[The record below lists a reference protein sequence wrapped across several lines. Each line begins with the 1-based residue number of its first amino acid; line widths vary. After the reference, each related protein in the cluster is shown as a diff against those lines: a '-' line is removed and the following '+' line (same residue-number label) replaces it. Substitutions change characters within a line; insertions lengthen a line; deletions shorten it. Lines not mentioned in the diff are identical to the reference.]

1 MTPLAAS
8 TAEAVDLSAGAAILG
23 LLLLLCC
30 CCLDACRLRPRKK
43 NERRDYMHQV
53 FISSYLPIVFLLL
66 PFRFL
71 VICRRYFVCTY
82 SYMGRDSA
90 YEVFLLFYSILHMN
104 VWPLL
109 CFVKLDGWQHEY
121 NYTINIRLHM
131 TRGSPNNVCIVAN
144 AWYNCS
150 CLLYTSPSPRDKRQ
164 SRMPSSA

>member
-1 MTPLAAS
+1 MDYASAPANDVAQLLPASSSSLSVPTLAAS

-109 CFVKLDGWQHEY
+109 CFVKLDGWEHEY
-121 NYTINIRLHM
+121 NYTTASHDP
-131 TRGSPNNVCIVAN
+131 GFA
-144 AWYNCS
+144 
-150 CLLYTSPSPRDKRQ
+150 
-164 SRMPSSA
+164 